1 MLKKEITKDYT
12 EAAFQYYASIGK
24 PSYESLRIKYSYDA
38 LQAYNE
44 INKQEISQ
52 DDLKYNKAA
61 MEYIERQLDMKKG
74 ELEDILAIEKTLK
87 LLNDTEKLVLEIVY
101 FSSDNPIKKKANMSE
116 LVKKA
121 CTITSLPEK
130 TIHSYLRKVRVLF
143 AYERGL
149 RAY

>member
-1 MLKKEITKDYT
+1 MKKEITKDYA
-12 EAAFQYYASIGK
+12 EGAFQYYVGIGK
-24 PSYESLRIKYSYDA
+24 PSYYSLKERYIKNALEDYSY
-38 LQAYNE
+38 
-44 INKQEISQ
+44 INKKVISI
-52 DDLKYNKAA
+52 DDLGSDKKA
-61 MEYIERQLDMKKG
+61 MDYVDDKLKTKVG

-101 FSSDNPIKKKANMSE
+101 FSSDNPIKKKANMSK

-121 CTITSLPEK
+121 CTITSLHEK